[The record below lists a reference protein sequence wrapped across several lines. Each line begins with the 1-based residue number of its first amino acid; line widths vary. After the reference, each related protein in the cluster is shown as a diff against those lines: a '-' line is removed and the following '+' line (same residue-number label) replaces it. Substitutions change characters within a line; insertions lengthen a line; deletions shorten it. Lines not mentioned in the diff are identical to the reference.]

1 MHVFSIDVLGFS
13 QITNERFIEKIGEAL
28 GEVRNETERVAE
40 HVEAE
45 NEHVNLSQSLC
56 FVVLEELVVELVP
69 CFEDVGAAEKA
80 EREFNVFELGDGG
93 ADRLHE
99 EVDDCV
105 GGAAAFVGVLVA
117 LVRGSVDAAAEIAHD
132 WRDVQVVEADVGRLF
147 DAAAHCMVLHDLF
160 GELLILVDPFD
171 ELWILVDEN
180 ERDVCIG
187 CRVELFSLIGFFCL
201 KTIIF
206 WHFLFRRKTYV
217 CFHRLLHCPIEPTFE
232 RK

>member
-28 GEVRNETERVAE
+28 GEVGNETERVAE
-40 HVEAE
+40 NVEAE
-45 NEHVNLSQSLC
+45 NEHVDLSQSLC

-69 CFEDVGAAEKA
+69 CFEDVDAAEEA
-80 EREFNVFELGDGG
+80 EREYDVFELGDGG

-171 ELWILVDEN
+171 ELWILVDEY

-187 CRVELFSLIGFFCL
+187 CRVELFSLVGC
-201 KTIIF
+201 
-206 WHFLFRRKTYV
+206 FLFKNDYFLALFISEKNLRMFPSASSLSNRTN
-217 CFHRLLHCPIEPTFE
+217 F
-232 RK
+232 